1 MHADLS
7 PSAYDVFAPY
17 YDAFTHASDYEAWTD
32 AVLAVLS
39 EHGLAGERM
48 LDVACGTGKSF
59 IPFLRRGFDVVACD
73 ASPAMLAEAALK
85 APGVELVR
93 CDVRTLSTLGSF
105 DLVTCFDDSLNYL
118 LDEAGLASALAG
130 IARNLRAGGLLAF
143 DLNTLLAYRTT
154 FATHAVSESDGV
166 VFAWRG
172 LADRA
177 TVTAGCGADA
187 RIDLFAPVD
196 GGRYERVVST
206 HSQRHHPRDR
216 VLALLA
222 GAGLEPLAVHGV
234 RDDLSLDEGA
244 DEERCLKVLYT
255 ARRAEGGDA

>member
-7 PSAYDVFAPY
+7 PSAYDVFAQY
-17 YDAFTHASDYEAWTD
+17 YDAFTQASDYEAWTD
-32 AVLAVLS
+32 AVLAVLL

-85 APGVELVR
+85 APAVELLR
-93 CDVRTLSTLGSF
+93 CDLRTLRTLGSF

-118 LDEAGLASALAG
+118 LDEVDFASALAG
-130 IARNLRAGGLLAF
+130 IARNLPPGGLLAF
-143 DLNTLLAYRTT
+143 DLNTLLTYRTT

-166 VFAWRG
+166 LFAWRG
-172 LADRA
+172 LVDQA
-177 TVTAGCGADA
+177 TVAAGCGADA
-187 RIDLFAPVD
+187 RIDVFAPVEGD
-196 GGRYERVVST
+196 RYERVVST
-206 HSQRHHPRDR
+206 HRQRHYPRDR
-216 VLALLA
+216 VLALLSH
-222 GAGLEPLAVHGV
+222 AGLEPLAVHGV
-234 RDDLSLDEGA
+234 RDDVSLDDDA
-244 DEERCLKVLYT
+244 DEERCQKVLYT